1 MTVTLFITIVTLGA
15 AVSSLLTEA
24 IKKAYNNAEKEYSA
38 NVIAL
43 INAVVVG
50 GIGTAVVYMLR
61 GIPWTINNIICL
73 ILMIFVVW
81 IGSMIGYDKVIQL
94 LKQIGTVD
102 IEKKAADEDNPE
114 DKKGSGDNGN
124 SSAAE

>member
-24 IKKAYNNAEKEYSA
+24 IKKAYNNAGKEYSA

-73 ILMIFVVW
+73 ILMILVVW
-81 IGSMIGYDKVIQL
+81 IGSMIGYDKIIQL

-102 IEKKAADEDNPE
+102 IEKKAAGEDSPK
-114 DKKGSGDNGN
+114 DKEGGGDNGN

>member
-24 IKKAYNNAEKEYSA
+24 IKKAYNNAGKEYSA

-73 ILMIFVVW
+73 ILMILVVW
-81 IGSMIGYDKVIQL
+81 IGSMIGYDKIIQL

-102 IEKKAADEDNPE
+102 IEKKAAGEDNPE
-114 DKKGSGDNGN
+114 DKKGGGDNGN
-124 SSAAE
+124 SNAAE

>member
-73 ILMIFVVW
+73 ILMILVVW

-102 IEKKAADEDNPE
+102 IEKKAAGEDNPE
-114 DKKGSGDNGN
+114 DKKGGGDNGN

>member
-24 IKKAYNNAEKEYSA
+24 IKKAYNNSDKEYSA

-73 ILMIFVVW
+73 ILMILVVW
-81 IGSMIGYDKVIQL
+81 IGSMIGYDKIIQL

-102 IEKKAADEDNPE
+102 IEKKAAGEDNPE
-114 DKKGSGDNGN
+114 DKKGGGDNGN

>member
-73 ILMIFVVW
+73 ILMILVVW
-81 IGSMIGYDKVIQL
+81 IGSMIGYDKIIQL

-102 IEKKAADEDNPE
+102 IEKKAAGEDNPE
-114 DKKGSGDNGN
+114 DKKGGGDNGN

>member
-24 IKKAYNNAEKEYSA
+24 IKKAYNNADKEYSA

-73 ILMIFVVW
+73 ILMILVVW

-102 IEKKAADEDNPE
+102 IEKKAAGEDNPE
-114 DKKGSGDNGN
+114 DKKGGGDNGN

>member
-24 IKKAYNNAEKEYSA
+24 IKKAYNNAGKEYSA

-73 ILMIFVVW
+73 ILMILVVW

-102 IEKKAADEDNPE
+102 IEKKAAGEDSPK
-114 DKKGSGDNGN
+114 DKEGGGDNGN
-124 SSAAE
+124 SSTTE

>member
-24 IKKAYNNAEKEYSA
+24 IKKAYNNAGKEYSA

-73 ILMIFVVW
+73 ILMILVVW

-102 IEKKAADEDNPE
+102 IEKEAAGEENPE
-114 DKKGSGDNGN
+114 DKKGGGDNGN

>member
-61 GIPWTINNIICL
+61 GIPWTVNNIICL
-73 ILMIFVVW
+73 ILMILVVW
-81 IGSMIGYDKVIQL
+81 IGSMIGYDKIIQL

-102 IEKKAADEDNPE
+102 IEKKAAGEDNPE
-114 DKKGSGDNGN
+114 DKEGGGDNGN